1 MMENIW
7 GQKLRDA
14 ILSNSAVRD
23 GLTDEEAQP
32 LIDWGLGL
40 ADIIGKKMASLPDPE
55 AAYETYLAALPKL
68 MTRINWLTTFSQK
81 KGAEW
86 TKKTI
91 AQVQELS
98 QTLFE
103 EQAPPLDAENMLRY
117 LILGA
122 EEIDRKSRVMLLIQK
137 LTPENKDKEG
147 IL

>member
-1 MMENIW
+1 MENIW